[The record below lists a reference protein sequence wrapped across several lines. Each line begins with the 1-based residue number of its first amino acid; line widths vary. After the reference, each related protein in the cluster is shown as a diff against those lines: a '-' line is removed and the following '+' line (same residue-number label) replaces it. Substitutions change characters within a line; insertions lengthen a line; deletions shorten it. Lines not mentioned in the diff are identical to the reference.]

1 MWAVVVRYAE
11 AGDPKRPGKRFNAP
25 EGSEL
30 GSVAICINAT
40 GPGSTTVGLG
50 IDVAS
55 EDDARERGVAEANA
69 WAADWGIRPEPVSVE
84 VRGPRGSTA
93 PVVPSHE

>member
-25 EGSEL
+25 EGAEL

-40 GPGSTTVGLG
+40 GPGSTTVNLGLG
-50 IDVAS
+50 VAS
-55 EDDARERGVAEANA
+55 EDDARERGVTVANA
-69 WAADWGIRPEPVSVE
+69 WAVAWGIRPEPVSVE
-84 VRGPRGSTA
+84 VREPRGSTA
-93 PVVPSHE
+93 PVDP